1 MKITQVNAVLTSEDL
16 LGILS
21 EYVEVEGLKFEKI
34 EINELISIHG
44 SYKKGV
50 RVPFYAQ
57 IGLGNVYDNIINI
70 KIFKVSAAKI
80 GILKGIT
87 NIALKTFLKN
97 LAEYG
102 VKSEKDNLIV
112 DLNLISKLIPYVYF
126 KLNSVKLT
134 NGNIEASISD
144 IIYAQD
150 KEVVAIEKK
159 GDKKPLMKEKD
170 GYYNFRKNV
179 ESKVPQKYEK
189 VVEYAMLIPDITALL
204 WRIYRDKR
212 VELKVKIKAAAVIAY
227 IASPI
232 DILPDFIP
240 LVGKIDDVAIAF
252 FGLNAIFNEVPKE
265 IILENWQ
272 GEKDIIM
279 IVKQGVAYISEVV
292 GSRNVAKLITFI
304 KKIFVSEKI
313 KEKQDETC

>member
-1 MKITQVNAVLTSEDL
+1 MKITEVNAVLTGEDL
-16 LGILS
+16 LGILN
-21 EYVEVEGLKFEKI
+21 EYVEVEGLKFEKV
-34 EINELISIHG
+34 EINEFISIYG

-50 RVPFYAQ
+50 TIPFYAK
-57 IGLGNVYDNIINI
+57 IGLGNVYDNIINV

-87 NIALKTFLKN
+87 NIALKTFLKA
-97 LAEYG
+97 LSEYG
-102 VKSEKDNLIV
+102 IKSDKDNLII

-126 KLNSVKLT
+126 KLNSVRLVS
-134 NGNIEASISD
+134 GNIEASVSE

-150 KEVVAIEKK
+150 KQVVKIKK
-159 GDKKPLMKEKD
+159 EDKKPQMKEKD

-189 VVEYAMLIPDITALL
+189 IVEYAMLIPDITALL

-212 VELKVKIKAAAVIAY
+212 VDLKVKIKTIAVIAY

-240 LVGKIDDVAIAF
+240 FIGKIDDVAVAF

-279 IVKQGVAYISEVV
+279 IVKQGVSYISEAV
-292 GSRNVAKLITFI
+292 GSKNVAKLIAFI
-304 KKIFVSEKI
+304 KKIFVSEKT
-313 KEKQDETC
+313 KEKKQDETC